1 MLWLGSPAVQ
11 MLPHCSI
18 SCSLQSWMKQ
28 SVGECLTKQNHFFHH
43 HPALP
48 RTPASPCYR
57 TPKVPLLRDLL
68 KENSPANVTFQYIC
82 SVEMSHPVICSVRSK
97 DWPVHFSNYIQQ
109 CPHTN
114 KQTKSNRTVTVFC
127 DIWTVRG
134 GGGGG
139 GVATVLFSL
148 LSCSPLFQLLREIQF
163 PNGPQA
169 GSDKRIIYNST
180 QLPGFKNLQHQQKT
194 SLVQHQLNI
203 YNYQTKPKLPQGKKM
218 S

>member
-28 SVGECLTKQNHFFHH
+28 SFGECLTKQNHFFHH
-43 HPALP
+43 HPALS

-57 TPKVPLLRDLL
+57 TPKVPLLRDPL
-68 KENSPANVTFQYIC
+68 KENNPANVTFQYIC
-82 SVEMSHPVICSVRSK
+82 SVEMSHPVICTVQSK

-134 GGGGG
+134 GCYCF
-139 GVATVLFSL
+139 VFSFELFTPFPAAERKPVSKWATSWF
-148 LSCSPLFQLLREIQF
+148 
-163 PNGPQA
+163 
-169 GSDKRIIYNST
+169 
-180 QLPGFKNLQHQQKT
+180 QQKDSLQLHTT
-194 SLVQHQLNI
+194 SRL
-203 YNYQTKPKLPQGKKM
+203 
-218 S
+218 